1 MTARNGFSSC
11 LPRWLAVA
19 ALLASSSSSF
29 AAAADR
35 QPPPN
40 IVFMLADDQVWNGLS
55 SAWEGGIRV
64 PLIIRGPGIAADSWC
79 HLPVVGYDLPP
90 QRA

>member
-1 MTARNGFSSC
+1 MTTRHGFSPC
-11 LPRWLAVA
+11 LPRWLVVA
-19 ALLASSSSSF
+19 ALLASSGSSF
-29 AAAADR
+29 AEAADR

-40 IVFMLADDQVWNGLS
+40 IVFILADDQGWNGLS

-79 HLPVVGYDLPP
+79 HLPVVGYDLLP
-90 QRA
+90 QKT

>member
-1 MTARNGFSSC
+1 MPATVARSRGTARQQ
-11 LPRWLAVA
+11 RQ
-19 ALLASSSSSF
+19 SSF
-29 AAAADR
+29 AEAADR

-40 IVFMLADDQVWNGLS
+40 IVFILADDQGWNGLS

-79 HLPVVGYDLPP
+79 HLPVVGYDLLP
-90 QRA
+90 QKT